1 MNFRTSARLARAE
14 AGGYTGAMEGDSL
27 PGRPRAGSGSR
38 LVEAAAGLMVAACG
52 LLLVVG
58 VRFFE
63 PQAGNL
69 SRDMAAWMAGGG
81 WLSLAIGPVVFAH
94 AVWGWRRRTRTLRG
108 GTGAWRADY
117 DWPQDGLTRANTAA
131 ETAQGALMLGLSVT
145 PGLTLSGMWLMMSG
159 ETPLM
164 PAAGLLITAV
174 WTLLVWHQ
182 WGTGLMQRLR
192 HGESRLRLPPAPVYA
207 GETVLAELET
217 TADLR
222 APEVTLR
229 CVREVRTGSG
239 DSQRVER
246 RLAAVGRTSLSAQT
260 TAGWQLTLEAPA
272 DAPAT
277 ALSADPPSYWEL
289 EVKDVAARYEAV
301 FLVPV
306 YPRPPLLP

>member
-1 MNFRTSARLARAE
+1 
-14 AGGYTGAMEGDSL
+14 MEGESL

-38 LVEAAAGLMVAACG
+38 LVEAGAGLMVAACG

-58 VRFFE
+58 ERYLE
-63 PQAGNL
+63 PSAGNL
-69 SRDMAAWMAGGG
+69 SRDMAAWMAAGG
-81 WLSLAIGPVVFAH
+81 WLGLAIGPVVFTH
-94 AVWGWRRRTRTLRG
+94 AVWSWRRRTRVLRG
-108 GTGAWRADY
+108 GAGAWRADY

-131 ETAQGALMLGLSVT
+131 EAAGGALMLSLSLT
-145 PGLTLSGMWLMMSG
+145 PGLALCGVSLMLSG
-159 ETPLM
+159 ETLLI

-174 WTLLVWHQ
+174 WTLLAWHQ

-222 APEVTLR
+222 APQMTLR

-246 RLAAVGRTSLSAQT
+246 RLAATGRTAMCAQT
-260 TAGWQLTLEAPA
+260 TAGWQLNIEAPA
-272 DAPAT
+272 DAPVT
-277 ALSADPPSYWEL
+277 ALSADPPTYWEL